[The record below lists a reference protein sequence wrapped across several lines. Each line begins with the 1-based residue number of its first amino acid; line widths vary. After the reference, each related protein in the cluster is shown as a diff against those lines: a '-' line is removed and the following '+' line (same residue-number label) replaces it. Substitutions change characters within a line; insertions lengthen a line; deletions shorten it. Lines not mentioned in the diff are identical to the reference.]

1 MRRRHPSKGEH
12 MTCKHRWEESNFGIS
27 HRPPNSYWY
36 ECQRCHKIITT
47 LLKEKKAQ

>member
-1 MRRRHPSKGEH
+1 
-12 MTCKHRWEESNFGIS
+12 MTECKHRWHQVNYGIS

-47 LLKEKKAQ
+47 LLKEKQNGN

>member
-1 MRRRHPSKGEH
+1 
-12 MTCKHRWEESNFGIS
+12 MTECKHRWHQVNYGTR

-47 LLKEKKAQ
+47 LLKEKKA